1 MLMTHKSQTSIIDEH
16 ISIKP
21 VSEENYVILIFEIQ
35 IGSCKQMW
43 EKTANKQTS
52 WSAIKYL

>member
-1 MLMTHKSQTSIIDEH
+1 MTHKSQTSIIDEH